1 MEDKKVLD
9 RGRIWDIII
18 FTLKLS
24 LIKEAVMPKRTGNRK
39 QEALREQ
46 RTLNPHPE
54 RVVDRLFLEHDFF
67 DPCDLLQVKYEMLRR
82 VRLEGRSLSE
92 SARAFGFSRPSFYKA
107 RSAFEAGGLSGL
119 LPRRRGPKGRHKLR
133 REVMDFLEREMASD
147 PSLRGRA
154 LSQRVEERFGLR
166 VHPRSIERALARR
179 QKKRKQRRRAGHW
192 RKPGGS
198 TRR

>member
-1 MEDKKVLD
+1 MSKH
-9 RGRIWDIII
+9 
-18 FTLKLS
+18 
-24 LIKEAVMPKRTGNRK
+24 APNPKH
-39 QEALREQ
+39 EALREQ

-82 VRLEGRSLSE
+82 VRLEGRPLSE
-92 SARAFGFSRPSFYKA
+92 AARAFGFSRPSFYKG

-119 LPRRRGPKGRHKLR
+119 LPRRRGPKKRHKLR
-133 REVMDFLEREMASD
+133 GEGMDFLEREMASD
-147 PSLRGRA
+147 PSLRGAA
-154 LSQRVEERFGLR
+154 LSERVEERFGLR

-179 QKKRKQRRRAGHW
+179 QKKRKQTRRGRLW
-192 RKPGGS
+192 RKPPGA

>member
-1 MEDKKVLD
+1 
-9 RGRIWDIII
+9 
-18 FTLKLS
+18 
-24 LIKEAVMPKRTGNRK
+24 MPKRAGNPK
-39 QEALREQ
+39 HEALREQ

-54 RVVDRLFLEHDFF
+54 SVVDRLFLEHDFF

-119 LPRRRGPKGRHKLR
+119 LPRRRGPKRRHKLT
-133 REVMDFLEREMASD
+133 REVMDFIERAMASD
-147 PSLRGRA
+147 ASLRGPA

-166 VHPRSIERALARR
+166 VHPRSIERALARA
-179 QKKRKQRRRAGHW
+179 QKKRKQTRRAGHW